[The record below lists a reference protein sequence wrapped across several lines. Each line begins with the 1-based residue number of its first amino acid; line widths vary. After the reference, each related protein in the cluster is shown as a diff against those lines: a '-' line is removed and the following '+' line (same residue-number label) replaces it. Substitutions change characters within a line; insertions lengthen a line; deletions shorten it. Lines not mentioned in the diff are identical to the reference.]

1 MLLPLL
7 VEARSDRAMRFA
19 FCRNIISVDVIYNDA
34 SKVEVFWLL
43 GGIRTRVRTST
54 KRYLN
59 NYLFQSLTL

>member
-34 SKVEVFWLL
+34 SKVEVF
-43 GGIRTRVRTST
+43 
-54 KRYLN
+54 
-59 NYLFQSLTL
+59 